1 SRAAAVQYHRAFE
14 REVERQHLDLQS
26 LVAFSGEVADPDVG
40 ALDTVDRPTV
50 TESSIN
56 RGLHG
61 RDLAT
66 VFAQDGQHVLI
77 VANKYQTGFDQPLL
91 VAMYVDKKLSGVSA
105 VQTLSRLNRRAPGK
119 DKTFVLDFVNDPE
132 QIRDAFLEY
141 YEDAHVETESDPE
154 LITDLRTKVENE
166 NIFNH
171 PEVEQVWKEWRST
184 SGRHN
189 AVYDS
194 LRPAKERYGHRWQQ
208 AVLEQDTRV
217 LEQLVDF
224 RGTLTQYPKA
234 YAFFSQ
240 LLDYGDPFY
249 EKLSQFSGL
258 LSWMLKDF
266 TTEET
271 DPAAVDI
278 SDVVLTHYKLEKL
291 REEDLSLASEETRGL
306 QGLTE

>member
-1 SRAAAVQYHRAFE
+1 
-14 REVERQHLDLQS
+14 
-26 LVAFSGEVADPDVG
+26 
-40 ALDTVDRPTV
+40 
-50 TESSIN
+50 
-56 RGLHG
+56 
-61 RDLAT
+61 
-66 VFAQDGQHVLI
+66 
-77 VANKYQTGFDQPLL
+77 
-91 VAMYVDKKLSGVSA
+91 
-105 VQTLSRLNRRAPGK
+105 
-119 DKTFVLDFVNDPE
+119 
-132 QIRDAFLEY
+132 
-141 YEDAHVETESDPE
+141 
-154 LITDLRTKVENE
+154 
-166 NIFNH
+166 
-171 PEVEQVWKEWRST
+171 VEQFWKEWRST

-194 LRPAKERYGHRWQQ
+194 LRPAKERFGHRWQQ
-208 AVLEQDTRV
+208 AVLEQDSPV

-224 RGTLTQYPKA
+224 RGALTQYPKA

-306 QGLTE
+306 QGLTEAGMSRVAEKERAAMLEVIEKVNKYLGDLEASDEYKLGPVSLITNQIESDTTVQQQCTTNSAIDFVKSPALVEISEDPLWSHETQTDETIKRLRELPDKDRIQLLVDTGLLDALEQAN